1 MALPARTKAK
11 RSPTKRPE
19 SYLFRI
25 EQVIPS
31 YSFGTNAGR
40 FDLGSYSEYHH
51 TEIETVCLSPQRF
64 NGRPTRFTLLAT
76 RQITRDL
83 EELIVSEQTPFGVGT
98 LTFRGSQSSY
108 LGSIPFDA
116 ALSIPG
122 LILAGGYKF
131 IYLSGDAVSQGS
143 ASIRYL
149 AMHHAHDPSD
159 L

>member
-1 MALPARTKAK
+1 MGVSAKTRAK
-11 RSPTKRPE
+11 RTLEKRSD

-31 YSFGTNAGR
+31 YSFGTNEGR
-40 FDLGSYSEYHH
+40 LSVGLYSEYHH
-51 TEIETVCLSPQRF
+51 TEIESVCLSPKRF
-64 NGRPTRFTLLAT
+64 DGRPTRFTLLAT

-83 EELIVSEQTPFGVGT
+83 EALYAGEQTRFGVGT

-116 ALSIPG
+116 AVPIPG
-122 LILAGGYKF
+122 LILAGAYQF
-131 IYLSGDAVSQGS
+131 IYLSGDAMSHGT

-149 AMHHAHDPSD
+149 AMHHSYDPDD